1 MKVIYGVLCNKNSIV
16 LKNMLDI
23 LSKDNKIFVHV
34 DLKSNIEE
42 FSEYKDYKNVE
53 FIKNRVCVNWGEFSQ
68 IKSTLNIF
76 DEVKYLDFDYINIIS
91 GDCLPLKSDSL
102 IKEFLEKNNGKEF
115 IGVEKNFNKKELE
128 NRVKYIY
135 PKWRFNKQ
143 CTNVNLPLKIKR
155 TLQIK
160 LNLFKKNEKFNNLP
174 ELYKGCNWFTI
185 SKELLEYIIKYLND
199 NKEYE
204 AAFYESLCCD
214 EVFFQTIVMNSKFKN
229 NVYRINENVDDNL
242 MSLRYIDWKSG
253 PEYPKILSEN
263 DFEKIKN
270 TECIIGRKFNS
281 ELDFDKY
288 YKFIER

>member
-23 LSKDNKIFVHV
+23 LSKDNKILIHV
-34 DLKSNIEE
+34 DLKSDIEE
-42 FSEYKDYKNVE
+42 FSEYKSYKNVE
-53 FIKNRVCVNWGEFSQ
+53 FIKNRVCVNWGEFSLTQ
-68 IKSTLNIF
+68 ATLNIIKSAKNM
-76 DEVKYLDFDYINIIS
+76 EYDYISIIS

-115 IGVEKNFNKKELE
+115 IGVEKSFNKKELE

-143 CTNVNLPLKIKR
+143 CTNVKLPLKIKR

-160 LNLFKKNEKFNNLP
+160 LSLFKYNSKFKYLP
-174 ELYKGCNWFTI
+174 KLYKGCNWFTI
-185 SKELLEYIIKYLND
+185 SKDLVEYITKYLDENGD
-199 NKEYE
+199 YIE
-204 AAFYESLCCD
+204 AFQNSFCSD
-214 EVFFQTIVMNSKFKN
+214 EVFFQTIVMNSKFRN

-253 PEYPKILSEN
+253 PEYPKVLSEN

>member
-23 LSKDNKIFVHV
+23 LSKDNKIFIHV
-34 DLKSNIEE
+34 DLKSDIEE
-42 FSEYKDYKNVE
+42 FSEYKSYKNVE
-53 FIKNRVCVNWGEFSQ
+53 FIKNRVCVNWGEFSLTQ
-68 IKSTLNIF
+68 ATLNIINSAKNM
-76 DEVKYLDFDYINIIS
+76 EYDYISIIS

-115 IGVEKNFNKKELE
+115 IGVEKSFNKKELE

-135 PKWRFNKQ
+135 PRWRFNKK
-143 CTNVNLPLKIKR
+143 CTNVNLLLKIKR

-160 LNLFKKNEKFNNLP
+160 LCLFKKNSKFKNLP
-174 ELYKGCNWFTI
+174 KLYKGCNWFTI
-185 SKELLEYIIKYLND
+185 SKDLVEYITKYLNENGD
-199 NKEYE
+199 YIE
-204 AAFYESLCCD
+204 AFQNSFCSD
-214 EVFFQTIVMNSKFKN
+214 EVFFQTIVMNSKFRN
-229 NVYRINENVDDNL
+229 NVYRINENIDDNI

>member
-1 MKVIYGVLCNKNSIV
+1 MKVIYGVLCNKNSVV

-23 LSKDNKIFVHV
+23 LSKDNKIFIHV

-42 FSEYKDYKNVE
+42 FSEYRDYKNVE

-76 DEVKYLDFDYINIIS
+76 DGVKDLDFDYINIIS
-91 GDCLPLKSDSL
+91 GDCLPLKPDSL

-160 LNLFKKNEKFNNLP
+160 FNLFKKNEKFNNLP

-185 SKELLEYIIKYLND
+185 SKGLLKYIIKYLND

-204 AAFYESLCCD
+204 EAFYESLCCD
-214 EVFFQTIVMNSKFKN
+214 EVFFQTIVMNSKFKS

>member
-23 LSKDNKIFVHV
+23 LSKDNKILIHV
-34 DLKSNIEE
+34 DLKSDIEE
-42 FSEYKDYKNVE
+42 FSEYKSYKSVE
-53 FIKNRVCVNWGEFSQ
+53 FIKNRVCVNWGEFSLTQ
-68 IKSTLNIF
+68 ATLNIIKSAKNM
-76 DEVKYLDFDYINIIS
+76 EYDYISIIS

-115 IGVEKNFNKKELE
+115 IGVEKSFNKKELE

-143 CTNVNLPLKIKR
+143 CTNVKLPLKIKR

-160 LNLFKKNEKFNNLP
+160 LSLFKYNSKFKYLP
-174 ELYKGCNWFTI
+174 KLYKGCNWFTI
-185 SKELLEYIIKYLND
+185 SKDLVEYITKYLDENGD
-199 NKEYE
+199 YIE
-204 AAFYESLCCD
+204 AFQNSFCSD
-214 EVFFQTIVMNSKFKN
+214 EVFFQTIVMNSKFRN

-253 PEYPKILSEN
+253 SQYPKVLSEN